1 MSYRFYLFMLI
12 GCLLVAW
19 GCNQQEKKAASAP
32 AAVSKADLI
41 DPFRFHKLI
50 EVSPGEDYD
59 VLSWGRGSATKGAYL
74 ILHSDSSGKKY
85 TTTTGDLDGAIVDV
99 YNSDMDLDGNPEILI
114 QAKAKDTANY
124 ATIYAFEFNNSRA
137 NKLDFPKL
145 TISQRKGYRGNDN
158 FYIKEGKFMREFPV
172 YDGAGKDAKPTSQK
186 RILEYGL
193 RGNNFTVKQL
203 STDSAD
209 NKAAATKAVVG
220 ASGKAQAS
228 EKKVTTVKKKSKKQ
242 AADKKAR
249 KRKNIIKNPILTRTI
264 IKSRTS
270 EIIV

>member
-12 GCLLVAW
+12 GCLLMAW
-19 GCNQQEKKAASAP
+19 GCNQEEKKVATP
-32 AAVSKADLI
+32 ALPVKKPDFV

-59 VLSWGRGSATKGAYL
+59 VLSWGRGSTSMGSYL
-74 ILHSDSSGKKY
+74 ILHSDSLGKKY

-114 QAKAKDTANY
+114 QAKAKDTSNY
-124 ATIYAFEFNNSRA
+124 ATIYAFEFNNGKA

-145 TISQRKGYRGNDN
+145 TNSQRKGYHGNDN
-158 FYIKEGKFMREFPV
+158 FYVKEGKFMRDFPI
-172 YDGAGKDAKPTSQK
+172 YDGNGKDAKPTGQK
-186 RILEYGL
+186 RVLEYGL

-209 NKAAATKAVVG
+209 NKTTTTKAT
-220 ASGKAQAS
+220 ANSPQKRSTS
-228 EKKVTTVKKKSKKQ
+228 EKKDTGSKKKSKKPT
-242 AADKKAR
+242 AGKKTR
-249 KRKNIIKNPILTRTI
+249 NKKKHHKRQQSDDDNN
-264 IKSRTS
+264 
-270 EIIV
+270 

>member
-12 GCLLVAW
+12 GCLVMAS
-19 GCNQQEKKAASAP
+19 GCNRDEKKVALPP
-32 AAVSKADLI
+32 AIIKKADFG

-59 VLSWGRGSATKGAYL
+59 VLSWGRGSTTTGAYL

-124 ATIYAFEFNNSRA
+124 ATIYAFEFNNSKA

-145 TISQRKGYRGNDN
+145 TSSQRKGYRGNDN
-158 FYIKEGKFMREFPV
+158 FYIKEGKFMREFPI
-172 YDGAGKDAKPTSQK
+172 YDGNGKDAKQTGQK

-203 STDSAD
+203 STDSTD
-209 NKAAATKAVVG
+209 NKNTAKAAAKEPVKSSNTD
-220 ASGKAQAS
+220 
-228 EKKVTTVKKKSKKQ
+228 KKETTSKKKSKKHTTE
-242 AADKKAR
+242 KKA
-249 KRKNIIKNPILTRTI
+249 KKKKKHHKKQDSDDSDN
-264 IKSRTS
+264 
-270 EIIV
+270 